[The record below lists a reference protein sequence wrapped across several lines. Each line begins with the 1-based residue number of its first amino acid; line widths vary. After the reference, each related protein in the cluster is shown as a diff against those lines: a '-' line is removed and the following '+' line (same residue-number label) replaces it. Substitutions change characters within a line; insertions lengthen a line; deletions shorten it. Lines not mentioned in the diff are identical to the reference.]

1 MSVIQQNT
9 ISTNSITEATS
20 ANGVSIDGL
29 KVKDYS
35 LMYGSNIGLTV
46 SSDGYVNNPNIP
58 YFMGKY
64 NVGNVN
70 VTGQYNAVKFTG
82 YISNNAIVQ
91 NASTGKCSIPVA
103 GKYMVNWTVGN
114 QGSGNNSAYVGIY
127 IFKNTGS
134 EVGAWSDST
143 GYDHTAHCH
152 IILDLST
159 SDTVAFTYR
168 TDHGAPP
175 NNELTMASIYLIG

>member
-1 MSVIQQNT
+1 MSTLTVNT
-9 ISTNSITEATS
+9 INETTA
-20 ANGVSIDGL
+20 ANGVVIDGL

-152 IILDLST
+152 TILDLST

-175 NNELTMASIYLIG
+175 NNTLTMASIYLIG